1 VTISGRGRPENR
13 FHPEKQ
19 WDGMSRLD
27 LQDCE
32 SCGDVVQNYPLAAG
46 AVAVLIGA
54 LAYAGSSL
62 AINGVVRPAEIALFA
77 AVFGVGYTAVRYLW
91 AADVSPFAR

>member
-1 VTISGRGRPENR
+1 MG
-13 FHPEKQ
+13 
-19 WDGMSRLD
+19 RLD

-32 SCGDVVQNYPLAAG
+32 SCGDVVRTYPLAAG
-46 AVAVLIGA
+46 VTAVVIGA

-62 AINGVVRPAEIALFA
+62 AVHGVVRPAEIALFA

-91 AADVSPFAR
+91 AASESPSAR